1 MFKNPGKILAAA
13 GILLASGLSGWT
25 QEKPPAQADKESH
38 VQGEISFERA
48 LALVEK
54 NEKKFKTR
62 VKTLEWTAKSFHI
75 KRSEPDGKI
84 VPAPMDPNL
93 NEVVTTIYEPSSGK
107 YRWQQVG
114 TGQWVQGADPYLS
127 GVRISVFDGE
137 TEMWFERL
145 RPGKVLPKE
154 EERGR
159 GVIKEIKDRSV
170 SEETHLLGYIG
181 HFPPNCYIGN
191 LSDILKLKNKAQEIY
206 SIKIDKDLLVIK
218 MSANHKILK
227 KEEFQVIYY
236 NGSKG
241 VVVKVEGEGKP
252 DIKGPWAG
260 KAYRRVTWEYQELE
274 KGLFLPT
281 SVIEHNFIDSSGSL
295 HSFSNILINKTYKED
310 PFQFAFPEGTR
321 FPP

>member
-1 MFKNPGKILAAA
+1 MVKNPGKILAAA
-13 GILLASGLSGWT
+13 GIFFASGLSGWT
-25 QEKPPAQADKESH
+25 QEKPPAQADKEATAQ
-38 VQGEISFERA
+38 VAISFEKA

-54 NEKKFKTR
+54 NEKRFKTR
-62 VKTLEWTAKSFHI
+62 VKTIEWTI
-75 KRSEPDGKI
+75 KNFKI
-84 VPAPMDPNL
+84 KGPGDQIVLAPMDPNL

-107 YRWQQVG
+107 FRWQQLG
-114 TGQWVQGADPYLS
+114 TGQWIQGTDPYLS

-137 TEMWFERL
+137 AEMWFERL

-159 GVIKEIKDRSV
+159 GVIKEIKDRAI
-170 SEETHLLGYIG
+170 SEDKYLPGGIAY
-181 HFPPNCYIGN
+181 FAPNCFIGN
-191 LSDILKLKNKAQEIY
+191 LSEILKLKNKAREIY
-206 SIKIDKDLLVIK
+206 SIKSDKDLLIIK
-218 MSANHKILK
+218 TSANHKVLK
-227 KEEFQVIYY
+227 NEEFQVIYY
-236 NGSKG
+236 DVSKG

-260 KAYRRVTWEYQELE
+260 KVYRRVAWEHQELE
-274 KGLFLPT
+274 KGLFLPK
-281 SVIEHNFIDSSGSL
+281 SVIEHNFIDNFGTL